1 MYSINFSDNIAK
13 LRHDKKITQ
22 EQLADFVGVTKASVS
37 KWETGQSMPDVLM
50 LPRLATFFD
59 VTIDELLGYE
69 PQLSREQII
78 KIYRELCTAFVQ
90 EPFWQ
95 VMEKSRKL
103 AHQYYSCYP
112 FLYRICLL
120 WMNHFML
127 AKEEER
133 QRKILL
139 DASELCSHIINNC
152 KDIVL
157 CNDVVHVNASITLLL
172 GDASA
177 VIDVLEEM
185 QNPTR
190 VSNQSSA
197 VLIKAYEMAN
207 EMEKADCY
215 TQISM
220 YNQLITLVGC
230 ATEYITIH
238 GNDLAVCEETVKRI
252 EKVAEAFALEQLHF
266 NSISLFYFQ
275 AAIVFSTHGKKEEA
289 LQFLQK
295 FVTCV
300 DAAFAKGELY
310 LHGDAYFTKLEG
322 WFEQLEFGGEAPRE
336 KRIILDSAIQAME
349 HPAFAC
355 LQEEEAYK
363 QMRDLFVRR
372 GQQL

>member
-1 MYSINFSDNIAK
+1 MYSIHFSDNIAK
-13 LRHDKKITQ
+13 LRRDKKITQ
-22 EQLADFVGVTKASVS
+22 EQLAQFVGVTKASVS

-50 LPRLATFFD
+50 LPQLATFFD

-69 PQLSREQII
+69 PQLSAEQSI
-78 KIYRELCTAFVQ
+78 KIYRELCTAFVE

-133 QRKILL
+133 QREILL
-139 DASELCSHIINNC
+139 EAQEICSRIINNC
-152 KDIVL
+152 KDIAL

-172 GDASA
+172 GDARA
-177 VIDVLEEM
+177 VIDVLEEL
-185 QNPTR
+185 QNPIR
-190 VSNQSSA
+190 ISNQSSA
-197 VLIKAYEMAN
+197 VLIKAYEMVN
-207 EMEKADCY
+207 EMEKADRY

-230 ATEYITIH
+230 ATEYINIH
-238 GNDLAVCEETVKRI
+238 SDDLTVCEETVKRI
-252 EKVAEAFALEQLHF
+252 EKVAEVFALEQLHF
-266 NSISLFYFQ
+266 NSTSLFYYQ
-275 AAIVFSTHGKKEEA
+275 TAIVFSTHGKKEEA

-300 DAAFAKGELY
+300 EAAFAKEELF
-310 LHGDAYFTKLEG
+310 LHGDSYFTKLEG
-322 WFEQLEFGGEAPRE
+322 WFEQSEFGGEAPRE
-336 KRIILDSAIQAME
+336 KRIILDSALQAME
-349 HPAFAC
+349 HPAFVC
-355 LQEEEAYK
+355 LREEEAYK
-363 QMRDLFVRR
+363 QMRKLLVRR

>member
-1 MYSINFSDNIAK
+1 MYSIHFSDNIAK
-13 LRHDKKITQ
+13 LRRDKKITQ
-22 EQLADFVGVTKASVS
+22 EQLAQFVGVTKASVS

-50 LPRLATFFD
+50 LPQLATFFD

-69 PQLSREQII
+69 PQLSAEQSI
-78 KIYRELCTAFVQ
+78 KIYRELCTAFVE

-133 QRKILL
+133 QREILL
-139 DASELCSHIINNC
+139 EAQEICSHIINNC
-152 KDIVL
+152 KDIAL

-172 GDASA
+172 GDARA
-177 VIDVLEEM
+177 VIDVLEEL
-185 QNPTR
+185 QNPIR
-190 VSNQSSA
+190 ISNQSSA
-197 VLIKAYEMAN
+197 VLIKAYEMVN
-207 EMEKADCY
+207 EMEKADRY

-230 ATEYITIH
+230 ATEYINIH
-238 GNDLAVCEETVKRI
+238 SDDLTVCEETVKRI
-252 EKVAEAFALEQLHF
+252 EKVAEVFALEQLHF
-266 NSISLFYFQ
+266 NSISLFYYQ
-275 AAIVFSTHGKKEEA
+275 TAIVFSTHGKKEEA

-300 DAAFAKGELY
+300 EAAFAKEELF
-310 LHGDAYFTKLEG
+310 LHGDGYFTKLEG
-322 WFEQLEFGGEAPRE
+322 WFEQSEFGGEAPRE
-336 KRIILDSAIQAME
+336 KRIILDSALQAME
-349 HPAFAC
+349 HPVFVC
-355 LQEEEAYK
+355 LREEEAYK
-363 QMRDLFVRR
+363 QMRKLLVRR

>member
-1 MYSINFSDNIAK
+1 MYSIHFSDNIAK
-13 LRHDKKITQ
+13 LRRDKKITQ
-22 EQLADFVGVTKASVS
+22 EQLAQFVGVTKASVS

-50 LPRLATFFD
+50 LPQLATFFD

-69 PQLSREQII
+69 PQLSAEQSI
-78 KIYRELCTAFVQ
+78 KIYRELCTAFVE

-133 QRKILL
+133 QREILL
-139 DASELCSHIINNC
+139 EAQEICSHIINNC
-152 KDIVL
+152 KDIAL

-172 GDASA
+172 GDARA
-177 VIDVLEEM
+177 VIDVLEEL
-185 QNPTR
+185 QNPIR
-190 VSNQSSA
+190 ISNQSSA
-197 VLIKAYEMAN
+197 VLIKAYEMVN
-207 EMEKADCY
+207 EMEKADRY

-230 ATEYITIH
+230 ATEYINIH
-238 GNDLAVCEETVKRI
+238 SDDLTVCEETVKRI
-252 EKVAEAFALEQLHF
+252 EKVAEVFALEQLHF
-266 NSISLFYFQ
+266 NSISLFYYQ
-275 AAIVFSTHGKKEEA
+275 TAIVFSTHGKKEEA

-300 DAAFAKGELY
+300 EAAFAKEELF
-310 LHGDAYFTKLEG
+310 LHGDGYFTKLEG
-322 WFEQLEFGGEAPRE
+322 WFEQSEFGGEAPRE
-336 KRIILDSAIQAME
+336 KRIILDSALQAME
-349 HPAFAC
+349 HPAFVC
-355 LQEEEAYK
+355 LREEEAYK
-363 QMRDLFVRR
+363 QMRKLLVRR